1 MAERFLD
8 LLLRGMQAVHQAV
21 RGAWKRHTT
30 PPTPAEQRDTYT
42 DQW

>member
-8 LLLRGMQAVHQAV
+8 LLLRGMKSLHKAVLE
-21 RGAWKRHTT
+21 AWKRHTT
-30 PPTPAEQRDTYT
+30 PPTDAEQQHIYT

>member
-8 LLLRGMQAVHQAV
+8 LLLRGMKSLHKAVLGIWA
-21 RGAWKRHTT
+21 RRTT
-30 PPTPAEQRDTYT
+30 PPPAADQRDMYT